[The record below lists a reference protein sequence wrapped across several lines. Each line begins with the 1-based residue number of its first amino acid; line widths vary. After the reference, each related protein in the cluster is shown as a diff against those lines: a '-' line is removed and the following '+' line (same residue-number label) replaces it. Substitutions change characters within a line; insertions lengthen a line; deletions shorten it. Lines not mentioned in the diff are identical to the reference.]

1 MKLVIAS
8 TNRGKL
14 SEVAAALDGTPGI
27 EIISLADIPG
37 IPEIVEDG
45 DTFIANALI
54 KARAVCGITG
64 LPTLADDSGLVV
76 DALDGAPGVL
86 SARFAPTTSER
97 NEKLLRLMRDLPDNR
112 RTARFVCAMAFVRP
126 DGFEWTTEG
135 ATEGVITRKP
145 AGTEGFGYDPL
156 FYFPPLDA
164 TFAEIPR
171 DLKNTISHRGRA
183 LTAFRESV
191 AADGIL
197 GSLP

>member
-14 SEVAAALDGTPGI
+14 SEVVAALDGTPGI
-27 EIISLADIPG
+27 ETVSLADIPG

-45 DTFIANALI
+45 GTFIANALI
-54 KARAVCGITG
+54 KARAVCGLTG

-86 SARFAPTTSER
+86 SARFAPTTPER
-97 NEKLLRLMRDLPDNR
+97 NEKLLRLIRDLPDDR
-112 RTARFVCAMAFVRP
+112 RTARFVCAMALVRP
-126 DGFEWTTEG
+126 DGFEWTTES
-135 ATEGVITRKP
+135 AAEGVITREP

-156 FYFPPLDA
+156 FYYPPLDA

-183 LTAFRESV
+183 LAAFRESV

-197 GSLP
+197 GVQP

>member
-14 SEVAAALDGTPGI
+14 SEVVAALDGTPGI
-27 EIISLADIPG
+27 ETVSLADIPG

-45 DTFIANALI
+45 GTFIANALI
-54 KARAVCGITG
+54 KARAVCGLTG

-86 SARFAPTTSER
+86 SARFAPTTPER
-97 NEKLLRLMRDLPDNR
+97 NEKLLRLILDLPDDR
-112 RTARFVCAMAFVRP
+112 RTARFVCAMALVRP

-135 ATEGVITRKP
+135 AAEGVITREP

-156 FYFPPLDA
+156 FYYPPLDA

-183 LTAFRESV
+183 LAAFREAV

-197 GSLP
+197 GVQP